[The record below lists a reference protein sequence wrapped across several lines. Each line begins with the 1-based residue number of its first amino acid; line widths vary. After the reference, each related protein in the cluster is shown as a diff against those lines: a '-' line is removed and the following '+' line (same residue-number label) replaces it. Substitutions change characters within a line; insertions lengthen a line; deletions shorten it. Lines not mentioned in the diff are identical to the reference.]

1 MGDEAAA
8 LPDERRDHGG
18 VPDHGGGVG
27 EEKAAVAVEDAE
39 APGREHEQ
47 GRAGKEDADELD
59 GKQARLALEAVG
71 DDVHQRGGEEHTQQH
86 EHRSDENQDGED
98 GGGGAGGLL
107 VALFGVQAR
116 VDGDE
121 RCRKDAF
128 AEEVLQHVG
137 DAEGRLEGVG
147 SHGVAEV
154 VGEDALADE
163 SDELGEQDAGGD
175 GQGGGAAVGLLR
187 FGEIWQSAGISGRVV
202 GVRCRA
208 CALALAY
215 RSASASGS
223 VQAGACGN
231 DVASLASRLL
241 WIAMTD

>member
-8 LPDERRDHGG
+8 LPDERRDHGD

-121 RCRKDAF
+121 RCRKNAF

-187 FGEIWQSAGISGRVV
+187 PGLRYGGRRHLGESAGGAVSGMRARSSLS
-202 GVRCRA
+202 GLRRERECAGRRMRQRCSLIWLPG
-208 CALALAY
+208 CY
-215 RSASASGS
+215 GS
-223 VQAGACGN
+223 
-231 DVASLASRLL
+231 R
-241 WIAMTD
+241 